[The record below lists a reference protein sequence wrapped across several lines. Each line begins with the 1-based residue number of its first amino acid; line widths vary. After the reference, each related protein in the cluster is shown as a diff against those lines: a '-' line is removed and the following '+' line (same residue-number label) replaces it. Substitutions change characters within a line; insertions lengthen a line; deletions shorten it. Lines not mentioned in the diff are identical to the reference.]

1 MQHYALSHQ
10 SSLQMLAQKS
20 QRILEL
26 EAQQVELRQNQL
38 NVVVQLQERNID
50 PEEEALLR
58 EQLEL
63 LSKLEVPIHMLLA
76 RYKGKERREKQKRTS
91 RRQAIRII

>member
-1 MQHYALSHQ
+1 
-10 SSLQMLAQKS
+10 MLAQKN

-26 EAQQVELRQNQL
+26 ETQQVEIRHNQL
-38 NVVVQLQERNID
+38 KVVVQLQERNID

-76 RYKGKERREKQKRTS
+76 RYKGKERKEKQKRTS
-91 RRQAIRII
+91 RRQAIRVI

>member
-1 MQHYALSHQ
+1 
-10 SSLQMLAQKS
+10 MLAQKS

-38 NVVVQLQERNID
+38 NVVAQLQERNID
-50 PEEEALLR
+50 PEEEALLK

-76 RYKGKERREKQKRTS
+76 RYKGKERKEKQTRTS
-91 RRQAIRII
+91 RRQAIRVI

>member
-1 MQHYALSHQ
+1 
-10 SSLQMLAQKS
+10 MLAQKN

-26 EAQQVELRQNQL
+26 ETQQVELRQNQL

-63 LSKLEVPIHMLLA
+63 LSKLEVPIHML
-76 RYKGKERREKQKRTS
+76 
-91 RRQAIRII
+91 

>member
-1 MQHYALSHQ
+1 
-10 SSLQMLAQKS
+10 MLAQKN

-26 EAQQVELRQNQL
+26 ETQQVELRQNQL
-38 NVVVQLQERNID
+38 NVVVQLQKRSID

-76 RYKGKERREKQKRTS
+76 RYKGKERKEKQKRTS
-91 RRQAIRII
+91 RRQTRRVI

>member
-1 MQHYALSHQ
+1 
-10 SSLQMLAQKS
+10 MLAQKN

-26 EAQQVELRQNQL
+26 ETQQVELRQNQL

-76 RYKGKERREKQKRTS
+76 RYNGKERKERQKKAS
-91 RRQAIRII
+91 RR

>member
-1 MQHYALSHQ
+1 
-10 SSLQMLAQKS
+10 MLAQKS

-26 EAQQVELRQNQL
+26 EARQVEIRHNQL
-38 NVVVQLQERNID
+38 KVVGQLQERNID

-63 LSKLEVPIHMLLA
+63 LNKLEVPIHMLLIK
-76 RYKGKERREKQKRTS
+76 YKGKEREEKRRKTS
-91 RRQAIRII
+91 RRQIRRVR

>member
-1 MQHYALSHQ
+1 
-10 SSLQMLAQKS
+10 MLAQKN

-38 NVVVQLQERNID
+38 NVVVQLQKRSID

-76 RYKGKERREKQKRTS
+76 KHKGKERKEKQRKTS
-91 RRQAIRII
+91 HRQIRRVR

>member
-1 MQHYALSHQ
+1 
-10 SSLQMLAQKS
+10 MLAQKS

-38 NVVVQLQERNID
+38 NVVAQLQERNID
-50 PEEEALLR
+50 PAEEALLK

-63 LSKLEVPIHMLLA
+63 LSKLEVPIQMLLT
-76 RYKGKERREKQKRTS
+76 RYKGKERKEKQKRAS
-91 RRQAIRII
+91 RRQAIRVI

>member
-1 MQHYALSHQ
+1 
-10 SSLQMLAQKS
+10 MLAQKN

-26 EAQQVELRQNQL
+26 VAHQVELRQNQL
-38 NVVVQLQERNID
+38 NVVVQLQEINID

-76 RYKGKERREKQKRTS
+76 RYKGKERKEKQKRTS
-91 RRQAIRII
+91 RRQAIRVI

>member
-1 MQHYALSHQ
+1 
-10 SSLQMLAQKS
+10 MLAQKS

-50 PEEEALLR
+50 PEEEALLK

-76 RYKGKERREKQKRTS
+76 RYKGKERKERQKKTS
-91 RRQAIRII
+91 RRQVIRVI

>member
-1 MQHYALSHQ
+1 
-10 SSLQMLAQKS
+10 MLAQKS

-63 LSKLEVPIHMLLA
+63 LSKLEVPIHMLLV
-76 RYKGKERREKQKRTS
+76 RYKGKERKEKQKKTS
-91 RRQAIRII
+91 RRQAIRVI

>member
-1 MQHYALSHQ
+1 
-10 SSLQMLAQKS
+10 MLAQKN

-26 EAQQVELRQNQL
+26 EARQVEIRHNQL
-38 NVVVQLQERNID
+38 KVVGQLQERNIE

-76 RYKGKERREKQKRTS
+76 KYKGKEREEKQRKTS
-91 RRQAIRII
+91 HRQIRRVR

>member
-1 MQHYALSHQ
+1 
-10 SSLQMLAQKS
+10 MLAQKS

-63 LSKLEVPIHMLLA
+63 LSKLEVPIHMLLV
-76 RYKGKERREKQKRTS
+76 RYKGKERKERQKKTS
-91 RRQAIRII
+91 RRQVIRVI

>member
-1 MQHYALSHQ
+1 
-10 SSLQMLAQKS
+10 MLAQKS

-38 NVVVQLQERNID
+38 NVVAQLQERNID
-50 PEEEALLR
+50 PEEEALLK

-63 LSKLEVPIHMLLA
+63 LSKLEVPIYMLLD
-76 RYKGKERREKQKRTS
+76 RYKGKERKEKRKRTS
-91 RRQAIRII
+91 RRQTIRRI

>member
-1 MQHYALSHQ
+1 
-10 SSLQMLAQKS
+10 MLAQKS

-26 EAQQVELRQNQL
+26 EAQLAELRQNQL
-38 NVVVQLQERNID
+38 RAVIELQDRNLD

-63 LSKLEVPIHMLLA
+63 LSKLEISIHMLLV
-76 RYKGKERREKQKRTS
+76 RYKGKERKEKQRKTS
-91 RRQAIRII
+91 HRQTTRAR

>member
-1 MQHYALSHQ
+1 
-10 SSLQMLAQKS
+10 MLAQKS

-38 NVVVQLQERNID
+38 NVVAQLQERNID
-50 PEEEALLR
+50 PEEEALLK

-63 LSKLEVPIHMLLA
+63 LSKLEVPIYMLLN
-76 RYKGKERREKQKRTS
+76 RYKGKERKEKRKRTS
-91 RRQAIRII
+91 RRQTIRVI

>member
-1 MQHYALSHQ
+1 
-10 SSLQMLAQKS
+10 MLAQKS

-76 RYKGKERREKQKRTS
+76 RYKGKERKKKQKRTS
-91 RRQAIRII
+91 RRQAIRAI

>member
-1 MQHYALSHQ
+1 
-10 SSLQMLAQKS
+10 MLAQKN

-26 EAQQVELRQNQL
+26 ETQQVELRQNQL

-76 RYKGKERREKQKRTS
+76 RYKGKERKERQKKAS
-91 RRQAIRII
+91 RRQVIRII

>member
-1 MQHYALSHQ
+1 
-10 SSLQMLAQKS
+10 MLAQKN

-26 EAQQVELRQNQL
+26 ETQQVELRQNQL

-76 RYKGKERREKQKRTS
+76 RYKGKERKSVSYTHLTLPTIYS
-91 RRQAIRII
+91 V

>member
-1 MQHYALSHQ
+1 
-10 SSLQMLAQKS
+10 MLAQKS

-63 LSKLEVPIHMLLA
+63 LSKLEVPIYMLLD
-76 RYKGKERREKQKRTS
+76 RYKGKERKEKRKRTS
-91 RRQAIRII
+91 RRQTRRVI

>member
-1 MQHYALSHQ
+1 
-10 SSLQMLAQKS
+10 MLAQKN

-26 EAQQVELRQNQL
+26 EARQVEIRHNQL
-38 NVVVQLQERNID
+38 KVVGQLQERNID

-76 RYKGKERREKQKRTS
+76 RYKGKERKEKQKRTS
-91 RRQAIRII
+91 RRQAIRVI

>member
-1 MQHYALSHQ
+1 VQYHALSPQ

-38 NVVVQLQERNID
+38 KVVVQLQERNID

-58 EQLEL
+58 EQLDF
-63 LSKLEVPIHMLLA
+63 
-76 RYKGKERREKQKRTS
+76 
-91 RRQAIRII
+91 

>member
-1 MQHYALSHQ
+1 
-10 SSLQMLAQKS
+10 MLAQKS

-38 NVVVQLQERNID
+38 NVVAQLQERNMD

-76 RYKGKERREKQKRTS
+76 MYKGKERKEKQKKTS
-91 RRQAIRII
+91 RRQAIRVI

>member
-1 MQHYALSHQ
+1 
-10 SSLQMLAQKS
+10 MLAQKS

-38 NVVVQLQERNID
+38 NVVAQLQERNID
-50 PEEEALLR
+50 PEEEALLK

-63 LSKLEVPIHMLLA
+63 LSKLEVPIYMLLD
-76 RYKGKERREKQKRTS
+76 RYKGKERKEKRKRTS
-91 RRQAIRII
+91 RRQTIRAI

>member
-1 MQHYALSHQ
+1 
-10 SSLQMLAQKS
+10 MLAQKN

-38 NVVVQLQERNID
+38 KVVVQLQERNID
-50 PEEEALLR
+50 PEEEALLK

-76 RYKGKERREKQKRTS
+76 RYKGEERKEKRKRTS
-91 RRQAIRII
+91 RRQAIRVI

>member
-1 MQHYALSHQ
+1 
-10 SSLQMLAQKS
+10 MLAQKS

-38 NVVVQLQERNID
+38 KVVVQLQERNID
-50 PEEEALLR
+50 PEEEALLK

-76 RYKGKERREKQKRTS
+76 RLGKG
-91 RRQAIRII
+91 

>member
-1 MQHYALSHQ
+1 
-10 SSLQMLAQKS
+10 MLAQKN

-26 EAQQVELRQNQL
+26 ETQQVELRQNQL

-76 RYKGKERREKQKRTS
+76 RYKGKERKERQKKAS
-91 RRQAIRII
+91 RRQVIRVI

>member
-1 MQHYALSHQ
+1 
-10 SSLQMLAQKS
+10 MLAQKS

-38 NVVVQLQERNID
+38 KVVVQLQERNIY

-63 LSKLEVPIHMLLA
+63 LSKLEVPIHMLLT
-76 RYKGKERREKQKRTS
+76 RYKGKERKEKQKRTS
-91 RRQAIRII
+91 HRQTIRVR

>member
-1 MQHYALSHQ
+1 
-10 SSLQMLAQKS
+10 MLAQKS

-38 NVVVQLQERNID
+38 KVVVQLQERNID

-76 RYKGKERREKQKRTS
+76 RYKGKERKEKQMRTS
-91 RRQAIRII
+91 RRRTIRVM

>member
-1 MQHYALSHQ
+1 
-10 SSLQMLAQKS
+10 MLAQKS

-63 LSKLEVPIHMLLA
+63 LSKLEVPIHMLLN
-76 RYKGKERREKQKRTS
+76 RYKGKERKEKRRRTS
-91 RRQAIRII
+91 RRQTIRVI

>member
-1 MQHYALSHQ
+1 
-10 SSLQMLAQKS
+10 MLAQKS

-38 NVVVQLQERNID
+38 KVVVQLQERNID
-50 PEEEALLR
+50 PEEEALLK

-63 LSKLEVPIHMLLA
+63 LSKLEVPIYMLLDT
-76 RYKGKERREKQKRTS
+76 YKGKERKEKRRKTS
-91 RRQAIRII
+91 RRQTIRVI

>member
-1 MQHYALSHQ
+1 
-10 SSLQMLAQKS
+10 MLAQKS

-26 EAQQVELRQNQL
+26 EAQLVELRQNQL
-38 NVVVQLQERNID
+38 RVVAQLQGRNLD

-76 RYKGKERREKQKRTS
+76 RYKGKERNEKQRRTS
-91 RRQAIRII
+91 HRRNTRVR

>member
-1 MQHYALSHQ
+1 
-10 SSLQMLAQKS
+10 MLAQKS

-38 NVVVQLQERNID
+38 KVVAQLQERNID

-76 RYKGKERREKQKRTS
+76 RYKGRERKEKKKRTFH
-91 RRQAIRII
+91 RQAIRVP

>member
-1 MQHYALSHQ
+1 
-10 SSLQMLAQKS
+10 MLAQKS

-38 NVVVQLQERNID
+38 NVVVQLQKRSID

-76 RYKGKERREKQKRTS
+76 RYKGKERKERQKKAS
-91 RRQAIRII
+91 RRQVIRTI

>member
-1 MQHYALSHQ
+1 
-10 SSLQMLAQKS
+10 MLAQKS

-26 EAQQVELRQNQL
+26 EAQLVELRQNQL
-38 NVVVQLQERNID
+38 RVVVELQGRGLD
-50 PEEEALLR
+50 SQEEALLR

-76 RYKGKERREKQKRTS
+76 RYKGR
-91 RRQAIRII
+91 

>member
-1 MQHYALSHQ
+1 
-10 SSLQMLAQKS
+10 MLAQKS

-38 NVVVQLQERNID
+38 NVVVQLQERNIE
-50 PEEEALLR
+50 PEEEALLK

-76 RYKGKERREKQKRTS
+76 RYKGKERKENQRRTS
-91 RRQAIRII
+91 RRRTIKVI

>member
-1 MQHYALSHQ
+1 
-10 SSLQMLAQKS
+10 MLAQKN

-26 EAQQVELRQNQL
+26 EARQVEIRHNQL
-38 NVVVQLQERNID
+38 KVVSQLQEGNIE

-76 RYKGKERREKQKRTS
+76 RYKGKERKEKQKRTS
-91 RRQAIRII
+91 RRQAIRVI

>member
-1 MQHYALSHQ
+1 
-10 SSLQMLAQKS
+10 MLAQKN

-76 RYKGKERREKQKRTS
+76 RYKGKERKERQKKAS
-91 RRQAIRII
+91 RRQVIRVI

>member
-1 MQHYALSHQ
+1 
-10 SSLQMLAQKS
+10 MLAQKN

-38 NVVVQLQERNID
+38 NVVVQLQKRSID

-76 RYKGKERREKQKRTS
+76 RYKGKERKERQKKTS
-91 RRQAIRII
+91 RRQVIRVT